1 LAVTD
6 IVLNFLFVT
15 VQKVREKKK
24 KKITGISVVGKLE
37 VIREVD
43 EYERNR
49 VEIAQIH
56 ESHCPLC

>member
-1 LAVTD
+1 MS
-6 IVLNFLFVT
+6 
-15 VQKVREKKK
+15 KKK
-24 KKITGISVVGKLE
+24 KKVTGKSVVGKLR

-49 VEIAQIH
+49 DVIAQIF